1 MEGRAERSRSMRGA
15 SRQQLI
21 YGKNGPGLVLE
32 GEPADWEGLGFT
44 NSEITPCL
52 SKGMKYEYCF
62 FGFL

>member
-1 MEGRAERSRSMRGA
+1 MRGA